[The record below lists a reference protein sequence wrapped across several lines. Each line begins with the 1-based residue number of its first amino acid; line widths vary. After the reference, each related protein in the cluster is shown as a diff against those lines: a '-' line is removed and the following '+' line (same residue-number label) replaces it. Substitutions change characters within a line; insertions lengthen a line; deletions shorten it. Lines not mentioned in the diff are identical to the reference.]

1 MTAGDVAS
9 WGTVGGHRP
18 PLQLN
23 EEGNTTCIQI
33 VRVSKI
39 KIVKFLTH
47 FGVGGT
53 ERQFVYTTAGLDR
66 SRFDV
71 SVACL
76 GRIGPFIKDIE
87 ALNVPISVYP
97 TRSMYHCRTLA
108 EQLRFAR
115 AIRREGVQV
124 VHAYGFYPNL
134 FAIPPAALGT
144 NSVAIASVRD
154 MGVFSDRH
162 RMRSITQAIVC
173 RFADCVVAN
182 SNAARDWLSKQGLG
196 RYDIRVIP
204 NGIPI
209 PPLRSAT
216 EACPVRFEFNIDRG
230 FPLIG
235 VVGRLVRTKGL
246 EFFLEAAVHVAARF
260 PSVRFLIV
268 GESCVEPAYRLELE
282 QRARDLNLAGRII
295 FTGQRNDV
303 PQIMREIDL
312 SVLPSLSE
320 SFSNT
325 LLESMA
331 NGLPVVATNVGGN
344 PEIVS
349 DGING
354 LLVPPRDPA
363 ALSRA
368 MVELLKN
375 PELARRLGQAA
386 RQKVVSD
393 YSVECLLR
401 RTEDLYTGLLERR
414 GLRFPQ
420 TARGREPQCVE

>member
-1 MTAGDVAS
+1 MAKAG
-9 WGTVGGHRP
+9 W
-18 PLQLN
+18 LN
-23 EEGNTTCIQI
+23 ERIPLLAKEGNSTCITM

-39 KIVKFLTH
+39 KILKFLTH
-47 FGVGGT
+47 FAVGGT

-71 SVACL
+71 RVACL
-76 GRIGPFIKDIE
+76 GRIGPFINDIE

-97 TRSMYHCRTLA
+97 TRGMFHCRTFA

-115 AIRREGVQV
+115 ALRREGVQI

-134 FAIPPAALGT
+134 FAVVPAALGT
-144 NSVAIASVRD
+144 NAVTIATVRD

-162 RMRSITQAIVC
+162 KIRSISQAIAC

-182 SNAARDWLSKQGLG
+182 SNAAREWLLRQGLG
-196 RYDIRVIP
+196 QYDVRVIP

-209 PPLRSAT
+209 PPPRDIRQV
-216 EACPVRFEFNIDRG
+216 CPVRSEFNIDHAS
-230 FPLIG
+230 PLIG

-246 EFFLEAAVHVAARF
+246 EFFLEAAAHVVTRF
-260 PSVRFLIV
+260 PSARFLIV
-268 GESCVEPAYRLELE
+268 GESCVEPSYRLELE
-282 QRARDLNLAGRII
+282 QRARNLNLTGRII

-303 PQIMREIDL
+303 PQIMREIDV
-312 SVLPSLSE
+312 SVLPSLTE

-349 DGING
+349 DGVNG
-354 LLVPPRDPA
+354 ILVPPGEPA
-363 ALSRA
+363 ALSHA
-368 MVELLKN
+368 MVELLQQ
-375 PELARRLGQAA
+375 PELARRLGKAA
-386 RQKVVSD
+386 REKVVRD
-393 YSVECLLR
+393 YSLDHLLR
-401 RTEDLYTGLLERR
+401 RTEDLYISLLKRR
-414 GLRFPQ
+414 GLCFPQ
-420 TARGREPQCVE
+420 TKPRSAPQCVE

>member
-1 MTAGDVAS
+1 M
-9 WGTVGGHRP
+9 HQM
-18 PLQLN
+18 L
-23 EEGNTTCIQI
+23 
-33 VRVSKI
+33 RVSKI

-66 SRFDV
+66 TRFDV

-134 FAIPPAALGT
+134 FAIVPAALGT

-162 RMRSITQAIVC
+162 RIRSISQAIAC

-182 SNAARDWLSKQGLG
+182 SNAARDWLLKQGLG

-209 PPLRSAT
+209 PPHRGAT
-216 EACPVRFEFNIDRG
+216 EGSPLRLEFALDRA

-246 EFFLEAAVHVAARF
+246 EFFLEAAVQVAARC
-260 PSVRFLIV
+260 PSVRFWIV
-268 GESCVEPAYRLELE
+268 GYSCVEPPYRLEPE

-295 FTGQRNDV
+295 FTGQRSDV
-303 PQIMREIDL
+303 PQIMREIDI
-312 SVLPSLSE
+312 SVLPSLTE
-320 SFSNT
+320 SCSNT

-331 NGLPVVATNVGGN
+331 NGLPVVATKVGGN

-354 LLVPPRDPA
+354 LLIPPRDPA

-368 MVELLKN
+368 IVELLEN

-386 RQKVVSD
+386 RQKAVSD

-401 RTEDLYTGLLERR
+401 RTEDLYIGLLERR
-414 GLRFPQ
+414 GLHFPQ
-420 TARGREPQCVE
+420 TARGRASRCVE